1 MRDDATPDGPPS
13 VLDVIMARRSVPVQ
27 RLGPPGPTSDQLRR
41 MVAAAVTAPDHG
53 ALRPWRF
60 RVIGADVRSRLAD
73 LFVAART
80 GGAPDAPAAVV
91 HKERDKALAGP
102 VLMTVTAPI
111 NHDHPKVP
119 ASEQYVSVGMAVQ
132 NLLLAANALGYAGI
146 LLSGER
152 VRDPAVRAELAVS
165 DDEELIG
172 FITLGTPDCELPPKR
187 RPDPDDHLSVDPDAG
202 AA

>member
-1 MRDDATPDGPPS
+1 MRNDATAADAPG

-27 RLGPPGPTSDQLRR
+27 RLGPPGPTPDEIRR

-60 RVIGADVRSRLAD
+60 RVIDSDTRLRLAD

-91 HKERDKALAGP
+91 DKERDKALAGP
-102 VLMTVTAPI
+102 VLMAVTAPI
-111 NHDHPKVP
+111 NHGHPKVP

-132 NLLLAANALGYAGI
+132 NLLLAARSLGYAGI

-152 VRDPAVRAELAVS
+152 VRDPAVRAVLAVA
-165 DDEELIG
+165 DDAELIG
-172 FITLGTPDCELPPKR
+172 FITIGTPDGDLPPKR
-187 RPDPDDHLSVDPDAG
+187 RPNPDDHLAFGP
-202 AA
+202 